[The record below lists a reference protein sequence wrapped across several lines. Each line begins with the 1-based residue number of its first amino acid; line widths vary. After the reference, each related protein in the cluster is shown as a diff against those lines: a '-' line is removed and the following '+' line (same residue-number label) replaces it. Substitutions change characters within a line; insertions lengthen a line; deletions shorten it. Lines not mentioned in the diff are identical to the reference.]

1 MELDEPRT
9 RIGGMTPS
17 IPSPFRLRPT
27 QAGDTAGA
35 YSVCLKTGNFGQ
47 DGEPFYRDDPD
58 ALGRV
63 FVGPYLA
70 YEPEL
75 GRILEDDQ
83 GICGYVLAAMDSHAF
98 YARYEAEWR
107 PELCRAY
114 PAPTGDPGGWNRVQQ
129 IHQVY
134 HHPDYFCPE
143 PYDQYPSHVHIDL
156 LPRAQGRGLGRAM
169 MAEVLG
175 LLRQRG
181 SPGAHL
187 GVSLPNVSAQGFYR
201 KLGFQPL
208 IQVGEGMEG
217 CLYLGHRLNV
227 PTPASIGK

>member
-1 MELDEPRT
+1 MELHKSRA
-9 RIGGMTPS
+9 RIGGMTLA
-17 IPSPFRLRPT
+17 IPFPFRLRPP
-27 QAGDTAGA
+27 QAGDRAGA
-35 YSVCLKTGNFGQ
+35 YAVCLKTGNFGQ
-47 DGEPFYRDDPD
+47 DGESFYRDDPE

-63 FVGPYLA
+63 FVGPYLE

-75 GRILEDDQ
+75 ARILEDDQ

-107 PELCRAY
+107 PQLCRAY
-114 PAPTGDPGGWNRVQQ
+114 PAPTGDSGAWNRVQQ
-129 IHQVY
+129 IHHVY

-187 GVSLPNVSAQGFYR
+187 GVSLPNIPAQGFYR

-208 IQVGEGMEG
+208 IQVGEGMDG
-217 CLYLGHRLNV
+217 CLYLGHRLNGL
-227 PTPASIGK
+227 TPASSER

>member
-1 MELDEPRT
+1 MDLHSFRT
-9 RIGGMTPS
+9 RIGGMTAS
-17 IPSPFRLRPT
+17 IPFPFRLRPP

-35 YSVCLKTGNFGQ
+35 YAVCLKTGNFGQ

-75 GRILEDDQ
+75 ARILEDDQ

-107 PELCRAY
+107 PELCRAH

-129 IHQVY
+129 IHHVY
-134 HHPDYFCPE
+134 HHPDYFCPK

-187 GVSLPNVSAQGFYR
+187 GVSLPNVLAQGFYR

-217 CLYLGHRLNV
+217 CLYLGHPLNGL
-227 PTPASIGK
+227 TPASTAK

>member
-1 MELDEPRT
+1 
-9 RIGGMTPS
+9 MTLA
-17 IPSPFRLRPT
+17 IPFPFRLRPP
-27 QAGDTAGA
+27 QAGDRAGA
-35 YSVCLKTGNFGQ
+35 YAVCLKTGNFGQ
-47 DGEPFYRDDPD
+47 DGESFYRDDPE

-63 FVGPYLA
+63 FVGPYLE

-75 GRILEDDQ
+75 AWILEDDQ

-107 PELCRAY
+107 PQLCRAY
-114 PAPTGDPGGWNRVQQ
+114 PAPTGDSGAWNRVQQ
-129 IHQVY
+129 IHHVY

-187 GVSLPNVSAQGFYR
+187 GVSLPNIPAQGFYR

-217 CLYLGHRLNV
+217 CLYLGYRLNGL
-227 PTPASIGK
+227 TPASSEK

>member
-1 MELDEPRT
+1 MDLHEPRT
-9 RIGGMTPS
+9 GLGGMTS
-17 IPSPFRLRPT
+17 TLPFPFQLRTP
-27 QAGDTAGA
+27 QAGDRAGA
-35 YSVCLKTGNFGQ
+35 YAVCMKTGNFGQ
-47 DGEPFYRDDPD
+47 DGEPFYRDDPE

-63 FVGPYLA
+63 FVGPYLD

-75 GRILEDDQ
+75 ARILEDDQ

-98 YARYEAEWR
+98 YARYEGEWR
-107 PELCRAY
+107 PGLCRAY
-114 PAPTGDPGGWNRVQQ
+114 PAPTGVPGGWNRVQQ
-129 IHQVY
+129 IHHVY

-187 GVSLPNVSAQGFYR
+187 GVSLPNIPAQGFYR

-208 IQVGEGMEG
+208 IQVGEGTDG
-217 CLYLGHRLNV
+217 CLYLGHRLNDL
-227 PTPASIGK
+227 TAASSEK

>member
-1 MELDEPRT
+1 MDLHESRT
-9 RIGGMTPS
+9 GLGDMTSTLPF
-17 IPSPFRLRPT
+17 PFQLRSP
-27 QAGDTAGA
+27 QAGDRAGA
-35 YSVCLKTGNFGQ
+35 YAVCLKTGNFGQ
-47 DGEPFYRDDPD
+47 DGEPFYRDDPE

-63 FVGPYLA
+63 FVGPYLD

-75 GRILEDDQ
+75 ARILEDDQ

-129 IHQVY
+129 IHHVY

-187 GVSLPNVSAQGFYR
+187 GVSLPNIPAQGFYR

-208 IQVGEGMEG
+208 IQVGEGTDG
-217 CLYLGHRLNV
+217 CLYLGHRLNDL
-227 PTPASIGK
+227 TADSSEK

>member
-1 MELDEPRT
+1 MIQTLPA
-9 RIGGMTPS
+9 
-17 IPSPFRLRPT
+17 PFRLRPPHPE
-27 QAGDTAGA
+27 DTAGA
-35 YSVCLKTGNFGQ
+35 YAVCLKTGDFGR
-47 DGEPFYRDDPD
+47 DGEPFYRDDPE

-75 GRILEDDQ
+75 ARILEDEE
-83 GICGYVLAAMDSHAF
+83 GVCGYVLAARDSRSF

-107 PELCRAY
+107 PELCRRF
-114 PAPTGDPGGWNRVQQ
+114 PAPTGDPAGWNRIQQ
-129 IHQVY
+129 IHHVY

-175 LLRQRG
+175 LLRQVG

-201 KLGFQPL
+201 KLGFQSL
-208 IQVGEGMEG
+208 IQVGEGADG
-217 CLYLGHRLNV
+217 CLYLGYRLSGSV
-227 PTPASIGK
+227 GSAGSPAQPGLSISP

>member
-1 MELDEPRT
+1 MDLHESRT
-9 RIGGMTPS
+9 GLGDMTS
-17 IPSPFRLRPT
+17 TLPFPFQLRPP
-27 QAGDTAGA
+27 QAGDRAGA
-35 YSVCLKTGNFGQ
+35 YAVCLKTGNFGQ
-47 DGEPFYRDDPD
+47 DGEPFYRDDPE

-63 FVGPYLA
+63 FVGPYLD

-75 GRILEDDQ
+75 ARILEDDQ

-129 IHQVY
+129 IHHVY

-187 GVSLPNVSAQGFYR
+187 GVSLPNIPAQGFYR

-217 CLYLGHRLNV
+217 CLYLGHRLNDLMA
-227 PTPASIGK
+227 ASSEK